1 MKLQIKNMVSMRC
14 KLMLQNLV
22 NKFGLHIKIIK
33 LGELDITEELD
44 KTEKAK
50 FRTALREIGL
60 DIIDDKRLGLIEHI
74 KNVVV
79 EMVHH
84 ADEMPKVNFSNHLSE
99 TLGYDY
105 TYMANVFS
113 ETEGITIEQ
122 FVILHK
128 VERIKELITNGELNI
143 TEIAFKMNYSS
154 VGHLSSQFKKST
166 GFTPSEYKLHEP
178 KVRINIE
185 NLGNRIKFPFK
196 HQVLKQESV
205 NYIKEN
211 KVYPTFLRTIK

>member
-166 GFTPSEYKLHEP
+166 GF
-178 KVRINIE
+178 
-185 NLGNRIKFPFK
+185 
-196 HQVLKQESV
+196 
-205 NYIKEN
+205 
-211 KVYPTFLRTIK
+211 